1 MIWKPAFWKKQ
12 RNKQKTPSKVL
23 KVRKTPFAKSI
34 IKTRFRMKTLWN
46 KFWRNLERTEEGF
59 LFLGVACD
67 IYLDCFTIMSLLL
80 PPD

>member
-12 RNKQKTPSKVL
+12 RNKQKNPSKVL
-23 KVRKTPFAKSI
+23 KVRKTPFAKSV

-67 IYLDCFTIMSLLL
+67 IYLDYFTVMSLLL